1 MEVNPDIYTQAKT
14 IIKEKTYLQMYI
26 NTCIEARI
34 CPECGE
40 KGLEKYI
47 NREGF
52 IEGIDY
58 ECRHCNWK
66 WSNLTEE

>member
-40 KGLEKYI
+40 DGLKLYV
-47 NREGF
+47 NGDTF
-52 IEGIDY
+52 DC
-58 ECRHCNWK
+58 ECDHCNWIYTA
-66 WSNLTEE
+66 LT